1 MKKLNVLSILVSVIF
16 LSVSFVTVVNAEPYS
31 YTGDKP
37 IYPAVYQA
45 ILSGNKSSWSE
56 SYPTLSDPN
65 TIIIERV
72 IVSDGLKLAQFT
84 LKISLE
90 NNVVT
95 YKFSN
100 IMEKAPIGKSSD
112 WAPVD
117 KFMQSD
123 RESIFTSYF
132 DKEIPKVMEDETLYA
147 KAKATADKVF
157 GIYSFGLKNPQNYL
171 IYPAVSAALSNIKP
185 TLGNNAVLYNIDCL
199 DNEFIIRDCIAAI
212 RNQNDINNY
221 RIKITCKENQL
232 SIVFTNIEPISKTQL
247 SLYTDKEIKSITKYD
262 TQKISDQLKTQIEKT
277 LATEDAYKAA
287 KKVFLENNTYLY
299 SSLSSVSSMLIDEFV
314 TKILKDGEISFNAT
328 VSDVKKNE
336 KAEFKDFTMEISASL
351 RTERPT
357 ETIILRLYSS
367 DSALARLKSGDKI
380 KLSGNVVSLERQ
392 VLAYIIT
399 MTK

>member
-1 MKKLNVLSILVSVIF
+1 MKKLNLLSSLVSLVF
-16 LSVSFVTVVNAEPYS
+16 LLVSFVTVVNAEPYS

-45 ILSGNKSSWSE
+45 IISGNKSNWSG

-65 TIIIERV
+65 TVIIERV
-72 IVSDGLKLAQFT
+72 VVSDGLKLAQFT

-100 IMEKAPIGKSSD
+100 IMEKLPVGKSSD

-132 DKEIPKVMEDETLYA
+132 DKEIPKVMEDEALYA

-157 GIYSFGLKNPQNYL
+157 GIYSFALKNPQNYL
-171 IYPAVSAALSNIKP
+171 IYPAVGAAFNNLKQ
-185 TLGNNAVLYNIDCL
+185 TLGNNAQLYNINCL
-199 DNEFIIRDCIAAI
+199 DNEFIIRDCVAAI

-232 SIVFTNIEPISKTQL
+232 SVEFTNIEPISKTDL
-247 SLYTDKEIKSITKYD
+247 LLYTDKDIKSISKYD

-287 KKVFLENNTYLY
+287 KKAFLEDNTFLY
-299 SSLSSVSSMLIDEFV
+299 RSISSVNSMLIDEFV
-314 TKILKDGEISFNAT
+314 TKIFKDGEISFNASVT
-328 VSDVKKNE
+328 DVKKNE
-336 KAEFKDFTMEISASL
+336 NVAFKDYTMEISASL
-351 RTERPT
+351 RTERSSDYIFLT
-357 ETIILRLYSS
+357 LYTS

-380 KLSGNVVSLERQ
+380 KLSGNVVNLERKMT
-392 VLAYIIT
+392 VYLIT